1 MSALHPLTALSF
13 LIDAGADE
21 AIELEPMDRL
31 RRLEPP
37 AAAAGAA
44 PSRPMRSEPAA
55 APSSSAKALPAA
67 PMVPESQDAAARSA
81 RALAEAAPDLDS
93 LKAAMTGFGGC
104 ALSKTATQLVFADG
118 TPGADLMIIGE
129 APGRDEDLEGR
140 PFVGRS
146 GQLLDRML
154 TAIGLSRSQVY
165 VANVVPWRPPGNR
178 KPTAAEAAICRPFL
192 ERQIILARPKLILLL
207 GGAAVSGVLGLEEGI
222 MRLRGQFY
230 DLQVD
235 NLAIPAFAT
244 FHPAYLL
251 RASAEKRLAWR
262 DFLTLKARLNLL

>member
-1 MSALHPLTALSF
+1 MSQLHPLTALSF

-37 AAAAGAA
+37 A
-44 PSRPMRSEPAA
+44 
-55 APSSSAKALPAA
+55 SSSAA
-67 PMVPESQDAAARSA
+67 PMRVPNRDIANGASPMPARLEQTAPPSQDAAAQSA
-81 RALAEAAPDLDS
+81 RALAQAAPDLEA
-93 LKAAMTGFGGC
+93 LKAAMAGFNGC

-146 GQLLDRML
+146 GQLLDQML
-154 TAIGLSRSQVY
+154 AAISLNRTNVY
-165 VANVVPWRPPGNR
+165 IANVVPWRPPGNR

-207 GGAAVSGVLGLEEGI
+207 GGAAVSGVLGREEGI

-235 NLAIPAFAT
+235 NLVIPAFAT
-244 FHPAYLL
+244 FHPAFLL

-262 DFLTLKARLNLL
+262 DFLTLKARLNSL

>member
-1 MSALHPLTALSF
+1 
-13 LIDAGADE
+13 
-21 AIELEPMDRL
+21 
-31 RRLEPP
+31 
-37 AAAAGAA
+37 
-44 PSRPMRSEPAA
+44 
-55 APSSSAKALPAA
+55 
-67 PMVPESQDAAARSA
+67 
-81 RALAEAAPDLDS
+81 
-93 LKAAMTGFGGC
+93 MTGFGGC

-165 VANVVPWRPPGNR
+165 IANVVPWRPPGNR

>member
-37 AAAAGAA
+37 VAN
-44 PSRPMRSEPAA
+44 S
-55 APSSSAKALPAA
+55 AA
-67 PMVPESQDAAARSA
+67 PMRTPHRDFADAASPSAMPRPAAQMEPQTQDAAARSA
-81 RALAEAAPDLDS
+81 RALAEAAPDLDA
-93 LKAAMTGFGGC
+93 LKAAMIGFNGC

-154 TAIGLSRSQVY
+154 AAIGLSRAQVY
-165 VANVVPWRPPGNR
+165 IANVVPWRPPGNR

-192 ERQIILARPKLILLL
+192 ERQIVLSRPKLILLL
-207 GGAAVSGVLGLEEGI
+207 GGAAVSGVLGREEGI

-235 NLAIPAFAT
+235 NLVIPAFAT
-244 FHPAYLL
+244 FHPAFLL
-251 RASAEKRLAWR
+251 RASVEKRLAWR
-262 DFLTLKARLNLL
+262 DFLALKARLNSL